1 MDSQRLILF
10 FVFSFS
16 VFMLLDAWQ
25 REQQPA
31 RPAASEAGK
40 AEKAVPPSAQPPV
53 PGDKLA
59 ATQGAVPQQGA
70 RGTPEAGATIRVETD
85 VLIAH
90 LSSHGGDVRRLQFK
104 HHRDTLERSKDFVL
118 FETGAERTYIAQAG
132 LIGSGLPSHRTIYTA
147 TGDTFELAA
156 GEEQV

>member
-70 RGTPEAGATIRVETD
+70 RARP
-85 VLIAH
+85 
-90 LSSHGGDVRRLQFK
+90 RRAL
-104 HHRDTLERSKDFVL
+104 RYGSKP
-118 FETGAERTYIAQAG
+118 TC
-132 LIGSGLPSHRTIYTA
+132 
-147 TGDTFELAA
+147 
-156 GEEQV
+156 

>member
-53 PGDKLA
+53 PGDKLT
-59 ATQGAVPQQGA
+59 ATQGAVPQQGG
-70 RGTPEAGATIRVETD
+70 RGIPETGVTVRVETD
-85 VLIAH
+85 PPIAE
-90 LSSHGGDVRRLQFK
+90 LRSYGGGVG
-104 HHRDTLERSKDFVL
+104 
-118 FETGAERTYIAQAG
+118 TG
-132 LIGSGLPSHRTIYTA
+132 
-147 TGDTFELAA
+147 
-156 GEEQV
+156 